1 MEAERKAREAAEAE
15 ARAAEEREQREYEER
30 RAKRLQEKRLRE
42 EAEKAKKAAEKRARE
57 TERLER
63 EKAERQARKKRETAE
78 QKKDKPIVQ
87 KKKTQPVKVNFG
99 EMNQN
104 LEKSNLNFSF
114 KTGQRFSR
122 HSKWTRSFNFDHE
135 KILCKRSRP
144 NVGSWPEPWTRFR
157 RNNYERIKSL

>member
-30 RAKRLQEKRLRE
+30 RAKRLEEKRRQE

-57 TERLER
+57 VERLER

-99 EMNQN
+99 EIKKDPRKKLTETLASKLAKGSAGIANGPDR
-104 LEKSNLNFSF
+104 SNLIMTKSCA
-114 KTGQRFSR
+114 KGPDRALAR
-122 HSKWTRSFNFDHE
+122 G
-135 KILCKRSRP
+135 P
-144 NVGSWPEPWTRFR
+144 NPELVLGAT
-157 RNNYERIKSL
+157 IMSV